1 MTESNRKVKKNNSR
15 KIKDL
20 RPLAPKSLI
29 YKEIARSVI
38 LPLRCRQKERALTP
52 VGLHF
57 SQDFLQVIDF
67 IRESLAS
74 ESYAPI
80 AKSLI
85 YKEIIRTGLPA
96 KTLLPSGG
104 P

>member
-20 RPLAPKSLI
+20 RPLVPKSLI
-29 YKEIARSVI
+29 FKKFSKTVI
-38 LPLRCRQKERALTP
+38 LPLRCRQKERALIP

-74 ESYAPI
+74 ESHAPI

-85 YKEIIRTGLPA
+85 CKEIIRTDLPA